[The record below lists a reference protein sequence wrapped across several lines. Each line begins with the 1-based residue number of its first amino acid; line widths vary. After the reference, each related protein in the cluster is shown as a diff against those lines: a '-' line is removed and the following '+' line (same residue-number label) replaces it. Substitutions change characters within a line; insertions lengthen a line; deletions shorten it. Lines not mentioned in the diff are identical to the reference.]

1 MVRMNRAP
9 ARGEER
15 DKSNIKDY
23 EQELDVIIEK
33 LAGRVRWYLSKLEI
47 MEDDLA
53 GSNRTSDAL
62 NKLASLLVK
71 FMEFKG
77 YRFDDAGERE
87 HIFDLLEKLKDP
99 AVRKRVEE
107 VLKHA

>member
-1 MVRMNRAP
+1 MVRMNSTP

-77 YRFDDAGERE
+77 YRFDDPGEMW
-87 HIFDLLEKLKDP
+87 HVFDLFEKLKDP
-99 AVRKRVEE
+99 AVRKKVEE